1 MTKRNSMLT
10 NLLLTD
16 VSIGDQK
23 PLTYHFTQGFSLPK
37 SLLWNGNRSL
47 CERFLDDA
55 REAVQGLRKRFE
67 V

>member
-1 MTKRNSMLT
+1 ML
-10 NLLLTD
+10 
-16 VSIGDQK
+16 
-23 PLTYHFTQGFSLPK
+23 GFSLPK
-37 SLLWNGNRSL
+37 SLLWNGNRSW